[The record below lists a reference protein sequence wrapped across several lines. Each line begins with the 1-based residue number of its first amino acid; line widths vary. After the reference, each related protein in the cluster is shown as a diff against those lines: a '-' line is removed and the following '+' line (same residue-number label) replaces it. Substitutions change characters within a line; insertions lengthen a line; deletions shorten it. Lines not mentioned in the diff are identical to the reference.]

1 MAAVPGISDL
11 IEEEDSISSFLNS
24 DYDLVD
30 LESDV
35 IEGVCPAEFFSLCP
49 PAQASTWKT
58 SGKDQF
64 LLVSLVS
71 EVPKIASS
79 ADIKSYLGREYSL
92 TTVRSCQAL
101 GRYLGEL
108 QQGKTLLLPVAAF
121 MGRMTWTRP
130 CIDEEGAVP
139 VREKPWKESRGTDS
153 QPMQEQHR
161 AEWCTTCFQK
171 YRFVRA

>member
-58 SGKDQF
+58 PGKDQF
-64 LLVSLVS
+64 LLVS

-101 GRYLGEL
+101 SGQIFGGTPAR
-108 QQGKTLLLPVAAF
+108 QDAATVAC
-121 MGRMTWTRP
+121 GS
-130 CIDEEGAVP
+130 IHGAYDLDLALMKKVQFQSM
-139 VREKPWKESRGTDS
+139 REKPWKESRGTDS

-171 YRFVRA
+171 YRYVRA